1 LNVAVAVAVAEA
13 RVRAIRPMRRT
24 AHIIRRVDGA
34 GIITLVNLLK
44 NGARALFGGAR
55 RGNAPLAGF
64 GAALMAV
71 GWVRRLYRPD
81 RELLFSR
88 TLRKGE
94 SIRIRMLDAD
104 DPSEGELRI
113 DG

>member
-1 LNVAVAVAVAEA
+1 VLV
-13 RVRAIRPMRRT
+13 IGPMRRP
-24 AHIIRRVDGA
+24 ARIVRRVDGA

-55 RGNAPLAGF
+55 RGNAPLAGL